1 MEFPGNVD
9 KQRIDKVLQDLL
21 WDKELVNSRGDKQEI
36 YRLKVPQTQQLRYT
50 VLIQI
55 VNIHSMSHLSP
66 SFSCFLKQTFLT
78 RNQEILSM
86 VIASLTH
93 GTVKKRGND
102 CMVVCSLSLSLSNQ
116 S

>member
-21 WDKELVNSRGDKQEI
+21 WDKELVNSRGDKQKI

-55 VNIHSMSHLSP
+55 VNIHSMSNLSP
-66 SFSCFLKQTFLT
+66 SFSRFLKQTFLT
-78 RNQEILSM
+78 RNQEISSM

-93 GTVKKRGND
+93 GTVKKRGNG
-102 CMVVCSLSLSLSNQ
+102 CMAVCTLSLSL
-116 S
+116 